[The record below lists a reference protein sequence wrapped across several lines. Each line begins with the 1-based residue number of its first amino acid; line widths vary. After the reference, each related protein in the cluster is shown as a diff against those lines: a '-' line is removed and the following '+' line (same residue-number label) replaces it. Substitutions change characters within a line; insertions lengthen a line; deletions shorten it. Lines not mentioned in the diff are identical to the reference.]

1 MQSKQV
7 KGFTLI
13 ELLIVIGI
21 IAILATVVILTLN
34 PAELLRQARDSTR
47 TSDFATIK
55 SAVSLFGADVATSS
69 AAYGASI
76 LAAGPLPTC
85 YVSITQGAAQSG
97 GAAPVWGANCG
108 GRFTTRGVAANW
120 TIASSSE
127 TNKRLVNGGGWIPI
141 NLNAIS
147 SGAPISAWP
156 VDPVSPNASTSYY
169 AYATDGSGGFEING
183 VLESTKFASSSANDG
198 GDMNAVGGPVGTS
211 LLYEVGTQPGLN
223 L

>member
-1 MQSKQV
+1 MKNQV

-34 PAELLRQARDSTR
+34 PAELLKQARDSTR
-47 TSDFATIK
+47 TSDFATLK
-55 SAVSLFGADVATSS
+55 SAISLFGADVATTSS
-69 AAYGASI
+69 AYGQSI
-76 LAAGPLPTC
+76 KSAPATC
-85 YVSITQGAAQSG
+85 YVSITRG
-97 GAAPVWGANCG
+97 GTMSTGNCG
-108 GRFTTRGVAANW
+108 GRFVNAVTVV
-120 TIASSSE
+120 ASSTE
-127 TNKRLVNGGGWIPI
+127 ENKRLVNGSGWIPI

-156 VDPVSPNASTSYY
+156 VDPVSPNAGSSSY

-183 VLESTKFASSSANDG
+183 VLESTKFASSSSNDG
-198 GDMNAVGGPVGTS
+198 GDRND
-211 LLYEVGTQPGLN
+211 LYEAGTQPGLT